1 MGRLVETSI
10 YFDARLRKMAG
21 CWKTR
26 PVDHSTFHLRSAISR
41 RWCLMSFLF
50 LPSFSR
56 THTHTQNTYKHRHT
70 WTHARIVVCW
80 LFMVAD
86 SLRLLFISCSH
97 QSPESCPAFRLFH
110 CSPVHFIILSSVLF
124 FPKCTSVCFP
134 CPCSSFLWFYP
145 RNIMSRLRVPQ
156 RCGIPEPIPYF
167 HTESSHDLKC

>member
-1 MGRLVETSI
+1 
-10 YFDARLRKMAG
+10 MAG

-56 THTHTQNTYKHRHT
+56 THTHTHKTHTSIDT

-110 CSPVHFIILSSVLF
+110 CSPVHFIILSSVILF
-124 FPKCTSVCFP
+124 LNALQFVSLVLVVV
-134 CPCSSFLWFYP
+134 FLWFYP
-145 RNIMSRLRVPQ
+145 RNIMSDCEFLNDAGSQ
-156 RCGIPEPIPYF
+156 SLF
-167 HTESSHDLKC
+167 HTFLLNPPTIWNANSYTLRQIWSSR

>member
-1 MGRLVETSI
+1 
-10 YFDARLRKMAG
+10 MAG

-41 RWCLMSFLF
+41 RWCLMSFLL

-80 LFMVAD
+80 LFMVTD

-110 CSPVHFIILSSVLF
+110 CSPVHFIILSSVILF
-124 FPKCTSVCFP
+124 LNALQFVSLVLVVVFCGFIHVISWADCE
-134 CPCSSFLWFYP
+134 FL
-145 RNIMSRLRVPQ
+145 NDAGSQSL
-156 RCGIPEPIPYF
+156 F
-167 HTESSHDLKC
+167 HTFLLNPPTIWNANSYTLKQIWSSR